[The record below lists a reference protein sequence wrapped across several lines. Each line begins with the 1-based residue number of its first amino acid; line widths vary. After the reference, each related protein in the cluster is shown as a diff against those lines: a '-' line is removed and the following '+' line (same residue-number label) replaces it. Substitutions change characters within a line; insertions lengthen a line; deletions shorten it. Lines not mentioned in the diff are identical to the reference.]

1 MSRSKARLFAS
12 CVMAML
18 VSLAQIKPA
27 AAQDASFARGQK
39 IAQEKCSRC
48 HAIGKADASPER
60 KAPPFREIGKRFP
73 LEHLSEALAE
83 GIVTGDN
90 DMPEF
95 KFEPR
100 DIEAIL
106 DYIAEMSGGGR

>member
-1 MSRSKARLFAS
+1 MPRS
-12 CVMAML
+12 
-18 VSLAQIKPA
+18 SLPQ
-27 AAQDASFARGQK
+27 R
-39 IAQEKCSRC
+39 RC
-48 HAIGKADASPER
+48 HAIGKAGASPER

-73 LEHLSEALAE
+73 LAHLSEALAE